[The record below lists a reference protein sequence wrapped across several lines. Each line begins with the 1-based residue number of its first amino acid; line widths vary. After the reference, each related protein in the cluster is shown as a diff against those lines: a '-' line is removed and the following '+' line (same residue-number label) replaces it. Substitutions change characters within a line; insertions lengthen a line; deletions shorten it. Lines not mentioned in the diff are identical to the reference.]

1 MTQQEKQLRD
11 RRRRRASVLRNP
23 TPVELPSGAYRCQ
36 VTVCG
41 QRISVTDAD
50 PDVAH
55 AKALAMKAEL
65 IQKEKRLPQQMTL
78 RQVVENY
85 IASKRPLLSP
95 ATLRGYRTILDNRFP
110 QAMQQNPARL
120 TEQQW
125 QAYINQEANRCSAK
139 TLKNAWA
146 LISAAVKQESGLD
159 LHVSLPPVVRH
170 ARAYLDYEQIPRFV
184 DAVRDQPC
192 ELPAL
197 LALCSLRRSEIVDLC
212 WQDIDVVRSLI
223 HVDGAAVFGEDEV
236 LIYKETNK
244 NETSQRTVPILI
256 PRIAEI
262 VSASTAPADTRIVSC
277 NPNTL
282 WAQINAVCKRAGLP
296 CVGVHG
302 LRHSFASLAY
312 HLGIPER
319 VAMEIGGWKDN
330 QTMHKIYTHI
340 AQQDIAARA
349 EQLRAFYAGRQD
361 DQLAQKDA
369 EIASLRKQV
378 AELQERL
385 RVLDTISQ
393 QFSALLSKQAG

>member
-1 MTQQEKQLRD
+1 MRQDEKLLRD
-11 RRRRRASVLRNP
+11 KRRRRAKALRNP

-50 PDVAH
+50 PDVAR

-110 QAMQQNPARL
+110 EAMQQNPARL

-125 QAYINQEANRCSAK
+125 QAYINQDANRCSAK

-277 NPNTL
+277 NPNTPL
-282 WAQINAVCKRAGLP
+282 GTDQRRVQASRAPTRRCARSAAQLRIPGISSWDSGASCDGDWRMEGQPDNAQNLYAHRTAGHRRA
-296 CVGVHG
+296 C
-302 LRHSFASLAY
+302 RA
-312 HLGIPER
+312 
-319 VAMEIGGWKDN
+319 
-330 QTMHKIYTHI
+330 
-340 AQQDIAARA
+340 AAR
-349 EQLRAFYAGRQD
+349 LLYRHAG
-361 DQLAQKDA
+361 
-369 EIASLRKQV
+369 
-378 AELQERL
+378 
-385 RVLDTISQ
+385 
-393 QFSALLSKQAG
+393 